1 MPPGECARTKR
12 RFLDLLGAVRPFKVI
27 VTQRRRRRWAA
38 AAARARAHA
47 AGAVVLR
54 TVVRDA
60 VIQTAVVGRRLERSA
75 PF

>member
-38 AAARARAHA
+38 AAARVARAHA

-60 VIQTAVVGRRLERSA
+60 VIQTVVGRRLERSA